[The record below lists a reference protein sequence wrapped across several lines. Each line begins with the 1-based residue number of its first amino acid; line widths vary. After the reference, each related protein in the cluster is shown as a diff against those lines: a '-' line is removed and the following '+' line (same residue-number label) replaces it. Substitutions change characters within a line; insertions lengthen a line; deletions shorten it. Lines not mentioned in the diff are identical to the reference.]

1 MAAPAN
7 ESEEHEMD
15 ERRILTEEEAFRL
28 LTHLFA
34 TAELH
39 TTEGGYYSD
48 KRIVEGC
55 LPLVDPMIQNG
66 GPDSSDWLEAFK
78 SDTQEALANW
88 TRDQDAYRDF
98 LQRAVGRIVKRR
110 QERSVPTG
118 FLAHLE

>member
-1 MAAPAN
+1 
-7 ESEEHEMD
+7 
-15 ERRILTEEEAFRL
+15 L
-28 LTHLFA
+28 LRQSY
-34 TAELH
+34 

-48 KRIVEGC
+48 KRIVERC

-66 GPDSSDWLEAFK
+66 GPYSSDWREAFK
-78 SDTQEALANW
+78 SDTHEALANW

-118 FLAHLE
+118 FLAHTE